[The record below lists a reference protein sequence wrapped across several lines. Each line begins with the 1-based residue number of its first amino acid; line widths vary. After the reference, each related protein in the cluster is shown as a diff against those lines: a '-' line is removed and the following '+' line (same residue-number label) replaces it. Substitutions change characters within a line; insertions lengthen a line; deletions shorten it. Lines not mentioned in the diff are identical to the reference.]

1 MEFSTLFSK
10 DVVHARDKSGL
21 TQAKVAELVDI
32 SVRNYQYIEQGRFI
46 PHGDTLLKLVYLFD
60 LDIDRYREVL
70 GMPKNE

>member
-1 MEFSTLFSK
+1 MGFSTLFSK

-21 TQAKVAELVDI
+21 TQAEVAEIVGI
-32 SVRNYQYIEQGRFI
+32 SVRNYQYIEQGKCV

>member
-1 MEFSTLFSK
+1 MNLSTLFSK
-10 DVVHARDKSGL
+10 DVFDARDKSGL
-21 TQAKVAELVDI
+21 TQAEVAEIVGI
-32 SVRNYQYIEQGRFI
+32 SVRNYQYIEQGKCV

>member
-10 DVVHARDKSGL
+10 DVVHARDKSRL
-21 TQAKVAELVDI
+21 TQAKVAELVGI

>member
-21 TQAKVAELVDI
+21 TPAKVAELVDI

-70 GMPKNE
+70 GMPQNE